1 MKLNELRKERGYSQA
16 DLAEKLNCKQ
26 PVISRME
33 HQDSM
38 NVRSLKEYVEA
49 LGGQLKL
56 KAAFNN
62 KEESI
67 EL

>member
-16 DLAEKLNCKQ
+16 DLAQKLKCKQ

-33 HQDSM
+33 HQGSM
-38 NVRSLKEYVEA
+38 NIRSLKDYIEA
-49 LGGQLKL
+49 LGGELEL
-56 KAAFNN
+56 KASFRGQV
-62 KEESI
+62 ESI